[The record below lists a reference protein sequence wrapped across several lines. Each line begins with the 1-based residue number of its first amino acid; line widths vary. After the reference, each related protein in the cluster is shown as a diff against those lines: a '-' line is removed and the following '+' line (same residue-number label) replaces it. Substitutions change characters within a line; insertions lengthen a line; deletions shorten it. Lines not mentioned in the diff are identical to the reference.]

1 MTLPVLR
8 KIAALVDAGA
18 VVVGARPTGSPSLS
32 DDPQEFAR
40 IADRVWGSGKVTA
53 QPIEE
58 ALGSVGLGPDFE
70 VVGAANP
77 PVMVLHR
84 HLADGEVY
92 FLSNRRGQPFSA
104 DVAFRVTGREA
115 ESWDADTG
123 SRRPLSY
130 RIDGSRTI
138 VPVSLEANGSAL
150 IVFRKKTASTQRT
163 MPRPPRPRWRRSTVP
178 GR

>member
-1 MTLPVLR
+1 VLR

-18 VVVGARPTGSPSLS
+18 VVVGARPTASPSLS
-32 DDPQEFAR
+32 DDSQEFVR
-40 IADRVWGSGKVTA
+40 IADRVWGPVKVTA
-53 QPIEE
+53 QPIEK
-58 ALGSVGLGPDFE
+58 ALSSVGLGPDFE
-70 VVGAANP
+70 VVGATNP

-92 FLSNRRGQPFSA
+92 FLSNRKGQPFSA
-104 DVAFRVTGREA
+104 DVAFRVTPVNDL
-115 ESWDADTG
+115 DATG

-130 RIDGSRTI
+130 RLDGSRTV

-150 IVFRKKTASTQRT
+150 IVFRRKTASTQRT
-163 MPRPPRPRWRRSTVP
+163 IAAPTETRWRRSTVP

>member
-1 MTLPVLR
+1 M
-8 KIAALVDAGA
+8 
-18 VVVGARPTGSPSLS
+18 VVGARPTASPSLS
-32 DDPQEFAR
+32 DDPQEFVR
-40 IADRVWGSGKVTA
+40 IADCVWGPGKVTA
-53 QPIEE
+53 QPIEK

-70 VVGAANP
+70 VVGATNP

-92 FLSNRRGQPFSA
+92 FISNRKGQPFSA

-115 ESWDADTG
+115 DSWDADTG

-130 RIDGSRTI
+130 RLDGSRTV

-150 IVFRKKTASTQRT
+150 IVFRRKTASTQRT
-163 MPRPPRPRWRRSTVP
+163 IAAPTETQLAAIDGPWTVTFQAGSRRARDP
-178 GR
+178 